1 MSTIDSAVNKLNDLL
16 SELPLRNS
24 FIVKEIQ
31 DIIDLL
37 NDRTV
42 LLLEWNEKDIQQV
55 AREKLAEMENCE
67 KEEIIENPLTRE
79 LVIDVIDLI
88 DKYYDCNYG
97 VTWETINSTL
107 DSITLPDRE
116 LCRVKVI

>member
-55 AREKLAEMENCE
+55 AREKLAVMENCE